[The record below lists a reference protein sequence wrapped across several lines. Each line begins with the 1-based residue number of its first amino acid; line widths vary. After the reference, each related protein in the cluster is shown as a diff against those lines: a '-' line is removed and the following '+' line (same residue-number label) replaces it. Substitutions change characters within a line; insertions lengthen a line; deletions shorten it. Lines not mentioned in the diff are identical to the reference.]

1 MAILDGIGRS
11 VACQHPSLKWAYL
24 LIAMAVM
31 IVGIAFL
38 IGLFLLTPTVS
49 DYADGRNR
57 RRREVTHACLGTA

>member
-1 MAILDGIGRS
+1 
-11 VACQHPSLKWAYL
+11 
-24 LIAMAVM
+24 M